1 MIGEAF
7 QTFDIVS
14 DLTKV
19 RMEEWLVQ
27 PDEWHASV
35 DDLAYAMEDE
45 LDKRRM
51 ATWKRA
57 MSNKRAGVDLFPNYD
72 EKSNTFQFTVRA
84 YKKLDDGGLEG
95 DGGNCEISL
104 QGPPQACEVRV
115 VGGTKGL
122 L

>member
-7 QTFDIVS
+7 QNFDIVS

-19 RMEEWLVQ
+19 RMEDWTVK
-27 PDEWHASV
+27 PDDWHGFV
-35 DDLAYAMEDE
+35 DDLANAMEDE

-84 YKKLDDGGLEG
+84 YKKLDDGNYKAMEG
-95 DGGNCEISL
+95 IVKS
-104 QGPPQACEVRV
+104 VY
-115 VGGTKGL
+115 KGRQRHDN
-122 L
+122 